1 MARQKLPGSSD
12 KRHVM
17 GYHCAYD
24 VLGVPDN
31 ASQEEIMQAYRE
43 ALRHAHP
50 DHMGEYG
57 YSIQTVR
64 AAFEILRDPVQRAR
78 YDQGFKRAQKLE
90 TQAKVLRAINDN
102 GKQVESRASQVI
114 STLGAIFWPFQTR
127 E

>member
-1 MARQKLPGSSD
+1 MAKKLPGTYSN

-24 VLGVPDN
+24 VLGVSDN

-50 DHMGEYG
+50 DHTGEYG
-57 YSIQTVR
+57 YSIETVR

-78 YDQGFKRAQKLE
+78 YDQGFRRAQNLE
-90 TQAKVLRAINDN
+90 KKAKVLRAINDN
-102 GKQVESRASQVI
+102 GKQVESRASRVI
-114 STLGAIFWPFQTR
+114 STLGAIFWPFQIKD
-127 E
+127 